1 MINIKGYIPVRADH
15 PDRTKTGGVCIYYK
29 ESLPVREIKLSY
41 SNEAILLEMDYNHKK
56 IMISVIYR
64 SPSESSLEFNLFL
77 SNFRKM
83 LNETSKR
90 KPFLSI
96 ITGDFNARHSH

>member
-15 PDRTKTGGVCIYYK
+15 PDRTKRGGVCIYYK

-41 SNEAILLEMDYNHKK
+41 FNEAILLEMDYNHKK

-64 SPSESSLEFNLFL
+64 SPSQSSQEFNLFL
-77 SNFRKM
+77 SNFQKM
-83 LNETSKR
+83 LN
-90 KPFLSI
+90 
-96 ITGDFNARHSH
+96 